1 MVLRGDV
8 SDLLVVHVAA
18 TLVSE
23 DLALVVQE
31 VAGADLVCHGVCCC
45 RVTCGVCGGRG
56 AVQEGQVADF
66 QGDGAVFDELLDF
79 FTVLLLKL
87 CTVHAVVVLEDGH
100 ANGLAVLGC
109 LFSGLHARR
118 QGVDCCC
125 GSVDH
130 GGHGGGRGCE
140 LLEVAGLLG
149 GGVLDDAILGQHNAT
164 VFVGAGG
171 HRAAF
176 CYLGVLVAVD
186 YDEADDTYDDEDHG
200 EYAELEP
207 AAACLAGALLGLLG
221 RNLAGFFA
229 GVGRHACSFGWEY
242 GWRFVHF
249 F

>member
-1 MVLRGDV
+1 MPPY
-8 SDLLVVHVAA
+8 S
-18 TLVSE
+18 
-23 DLALVVQE
+23 LALE
-31 VAGADLVCHGVCCC
+31 
-45 RVTCGVCGGRG
+45 
-56 AVQEGQVADF
+56 
-66 QGDGAVFDELLDF
+66 
-79 FTVLLLKL
+79 
-87 CTVHAVVVLEDGH
+87 
-100 ANGLAVLGC
+100 
-109 LFSGLHARR
+109 
-118 QGVDCCC
+118 
-125 GSVDH
+125 
-130 GGHGGGRGCE
+130 
-140 LLEVAGLLG
+140 
-149 GGVLDDAILGQHNAT
+149 
-164 VFVGAGG
+164 G